1 MLVAFNFSS
10 MTCFR
15 MTREDLMASFSV
27 MDCKTNGSNMDYMLQ
42 AQDRPL
48 SLPSPKSLEPGSQRS
63 SLRDLQHPR
72 ETAAGRA
79 GISTGT
85 VKPCLSEI

>member
-1 MLVAFNFSS
+1 MLVAFSFSS

-27 MDCKTNGSNMDYMLQ
+27 MDWKTNGSWITWWRL
-42 AQDRPL
+42 RTWPL
-48 SLPSPKSLEPGSQRS
+48 SLPSPKSLEAGSEWS
-63 SLRDLQHPR
+63 SFSRDLQHPQ
-72 ETAAGRA
+72 EPGAGRA

-85 VKPCLSEI
+85 VKSCLSEI